1 MMFFKDD
8 ANARVRV
15 CIPLVFMRIL
25 FALFLSLSLSLSLL
39 RFSLVFLFEDYFL
52 LLPLLPLL
60 LLLLL
65 LLLLEFTL
73 SPNTCCNH
81 QRTFLRNRS
90 CCLTPAGRE

>member
-1 MMFFKDD
+1 MLLLMMIFKDD
-8 ANARVRV
+8 AIARVRV

-52 LLPLLPLL
+52 LLPLL
-60 LLLLL
+60 L

-73 SPNTCCNH
+73 SPNTCCNR